1 LRETVVAFDAEI
13 PSWWGGGE
21 GYLIVLCLCWAGLMV
36 MMVFVGVG
44 EEGEAWDEV
53 LYSMAHPPLLL
64 TITCALF
71 EISQVENRGLK
82 RGG

>member
-1 LRETVVAFDAEI
+1 
-13 PSWWGGGE
+13 
-21 GYLIVLCLCWAGLMV
+21 MV

>member
-1 LRETVVAFDAEI
+1 
-13 PSWWGGGE
+13 
-21 GYLIVLCLCWAGLMV
+21 MV
-36 MMVFVGVG
+36 MLVFVGFRG
-44 EEGEAWDEV
+44 REGGMRRGFC
-53 LYSMAHPPLLL
+53 MARPPLLL